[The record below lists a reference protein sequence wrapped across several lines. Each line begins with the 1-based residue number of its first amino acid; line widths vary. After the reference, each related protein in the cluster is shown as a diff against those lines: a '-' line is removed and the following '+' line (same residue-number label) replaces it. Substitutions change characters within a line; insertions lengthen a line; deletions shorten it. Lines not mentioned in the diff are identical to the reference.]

1 MQALVDNRFD
11 QIQEFITQ
19 LALGNFQHKVT
30 PSESLDELD
39 ALIVGINML
48 GEELK
53 ISQEKH
59 VALFEHAGDAILIYC
74 AASDKFVDSNEAAT
88 ALLGF
93 SAKDLR
99 LLTIEELFPKEEKKS
114 IESKVTYL
122 KSIVQTNFYTQV
134 ETKAGKLKD
143 VSFLS
148 KLLPYGDDQFFQI
161 SLRDITKSKQ
171 ISNRLVKQ
179 NAELNQAQK
188 EISELSKFPS
198 ENPNPILRLNEKF
211 EILYNNSAS
220 SLNFLSDF
228 KIKGNILNDR
238 VLKDQLKQV
247 KANRSPKTII
257 ETRNKRNYSLTL
269 VYVHEFNYINIYAAD
284 ITAFINQVNEKEKSL
299 TGLKDE
305 IENQKEFYEQ
315 ILNNIPSDI
324 AVFDK
329 NHRYLF
335 INPQGIQDNT
345 TREFMIGKDD
355 FDYVNFKGVS
365 DEKAVLRRKLFKE
378 ILRNKHPETWLDEFI
393 DKNGTR
399 KIVQRSLGPIF
410 DEKGQLRFVIGYGTD
425 ITKRVLAE
433 EENIKLSFVAKNT
446 NNGVLMLNQNREI
459 TWANTAFLE
468 RSGYSLSELIH
479 ENAADYLLGETNVS
493 FLNEVNEAM
502 DNQKKVSV
510 ELLRK
515 SKTGKEYWV
524 DLNVQPLFDN
534 ANNLTGFMFVEFDIT
549 DRIINKQTIENINL
563 ILEDRVQEKTQK
575 LRANELKLENSLN
588 KEKERTIAL
597 KISEKKLKKSIIKE
611 KELGKLK
618 ASFVTV
624 ASHQFR
630 TPLAVIQ
637 SNAQLLEMFNKMDV
651 KQAPEKYAKVT
662 GRITS
667 AIANMTTLMD
677 DVLTLGKLT
686 SGKVPYSPE
695 DIDLVDFCTQM
706 VEDFNTVQL
715 DGRSIGF
722 ATAGEAYVVALD
734 AKLLNHS
741 LSNLISNAFKY
752 SIGKE
757 NPELRIDFKPTELVL
772 SVRDY
777 GLGIPEEEHLHLFE
791 PFFRA
796 GNVTNI
802 QGTGLGLSIAKEYVE
817 VNKGSISAKSVL
829 GEGSCFEIKFK
840 KDKL

>member
-1 MQALVDNRFD
+1 MDNRFD
-11 QIQEFITQ
+11 EIQEFIIQ
-19 LALGNFQHKVT
+19 LASGNFEHKVT

-39 ALIVGINML
+39 ALIIGINML

-74 AASDKFVDSNEAAT
+74 AATDKFVDSNEAAT
-88 ALLGF
+88 TLLGF
-93 SAKDLR
+93 SAEDLR
-99 LLTIEELFPKEEKKS
+99 LLTVEDLFPKEEKTQ

-122 KSIVQTNFYTQV
+122 KSVVQANFDTQV
-134 ETKAGKLKD
+134 ETKAGKFKD

-148 KLLPYGDDQFFQI
+148 KLLPYGDNQFFQI
-161 SLRDITKSKQ
+161 SLRDITESKQ
-171 ISNRLVKQ
+171 ILNRLVKQ
-179 NAELNQAQK
+179 NTELKQAQK
-188 EISELSKFPS
+188 KISELSKFPS
-198 ENPNPILRLNEKF
+198 ENPNPILRFNEKF
-211 EILYNNSAS
+211 ELLYNNVAS
-220 SLNFLSDF
+220 TINFFSDF
-228 KIKGNILNDR
+228 KIKGTNLKDR
-238 VLKDQLKQV
+238 VLKGQLKQA
-247 KANRSPKTII
+247 KANSSPKTII
-257 ETRNKRNYSLTL
+257 ETRNKRHYSLTL

-284 ITAFINQVNEKEKSL
+284 ITEFINQVNEKEKSL

-305 IENQKEFYEQ
+305 IESQKEFYEL
-315 ILNNIPSDI
+315 ILNSLPSDI

-329 NHRYLF
+329 DHRYLF
-335 INPQGIQDNT
+335 INPQGIQDNK

-355 FDYVNFKGVS
+355 FDYVNFKGIS
-365 DEKAVLRRKLFKE
+365 DEKAVMRRKLFKK
-378 ILRNKHPETWLDEFI
+378 ILRMKHSETWSDIFLDE
-393 DKNGTR
+393 NGNR
-399 KIVQRSLGPIF
+399 KVVQRNMGPIF
-410 DEKGQLRFVIGYGTD
+410 DEKGKLRFVIGYGTD
-425 ITKRVLAE
+425 ITKSVLAE

-446 NNGVLMLNQNREI
+446 NNGVLMLNINREI

-468 RSGYSLSELIH
+468 RSGYSLSELID
-479 ENAADYLLGETNVS
+479 ENSADYLLGETNVS
-493 FLNEVNEAM
+493 FLNELNEAM

-510 ELLRK
+510 ELRRK
-515 SKTGKEYWV
+515 SKNGDEYWV
-524 DLNVQPLFDN
+524 DLNVQPLFDS

-549 DRIINKQTIENINL
+549 DRIVNKQTIENLNV
-563 ILEDRVQEKTQK
+563 ILENRVQEKTK
-575 LRANELKLENSLN
+575 ELRANELKLENSLT

-597 KISEKKLKKSIIKE
+597 ISSEKKLKKSIIKE
-611 KELGKLK
+611 KELGQLK

-637 SNAQLLEMFNKMDV
+637 SNAQLLEIFNNMDK
-651 KQAPEKYAKVT
+651 KQEPKKYAQAT
-662 GRITS
+662 GRITA
-667 AIANMTTLMD
+667 AIANMTALMD

-695 DIDLVDFCTQM
+695 EIDLVGLCTQM
-706 VEDFNTVQL
+706 AEDFNTVQL
-715 DGRSIGF
+715 DGRTIDF
-722 ATAGEAYVVALD
+722 ATAGEAYMVALD

-752 SIGKE
+752 SKGKE
-757 NPELRIDFKPTELVL
+757 NPELRVDFKPTELVL

-796 GNVTNI
+796 DNVTNI

-817 VNKGSISAKSVL
+817 VNKGTISAKSVL